1 LEKRKP
7 FAKAEGFFVP
17 KKMKLDPLTHDPHD
31 AAQTGNFSMKLRPLR
46 FRSALLFII
55 LIGLLDWTTGFQI
68 SFSLFYLIPLA
79 WFALSRKDKAKT
91 KTVLLSLEA
100 ALIWLTV
107 DVLSNPLY
115 TNRWFSVWNA
125 LVRLMI
131 FLLTS
136 LLVISVKQKRREL
149 EEANLRLAELNEEK
163 NRFIGIAAHDL
174 RSSIGAIRSLSEL
187 LLESPCAS
195 SGNSDENEEQ
205 IEFLRQIRQSSDD
218 ALELMKNMLD
228 VSKIESGT
236 LTLNRIAVNY
246 PDLLK
251 KCIQLHRL
259 SAANKQISIA
269 YEGPETLSATMD
281 PQYIEE
287 AINNLLTNAIKFSN
301 LDSGIRVK
309 ISSKENQIQTEII
322 DQGVGIPAEE
332 ISQLFQFF
340 QKTSARPTAGESST
354 GLGLAIVK
362 KIITLHGGTVGVTSV
377 LNQGSKFFF
386 ELPSA
391 G

>member
-1 LEKRKP
+1 
-7 FAKAEGFFVP
+7 
-17 KKMKLDPLTHDPHD
+17 
-31 AAQTGNFSMKLRPLR
+31 MKLRLLR
-46 FRSALLFII
+46 FRSALLFIV
-55 LIGLLDWTTGFQI
+55 LIGLLDRTTGFQI

-79 WFALSRKDKAKT
+79 WFALSEKDNART

-100 ALIWLTV
+100 ALIWLAV

-125 LVRLMI
+125 LVRLVI

-149 EEANLRLAELNEEK
+149 EAANLRLAELNEEK

-187 LLESPCAS
+187 LLENPCVS
-195 SGNSDENEEQ
+195 SGNPDENEER

-236 LTLNRIAVNY
+236 LTLNRIAGNY

-259 SAANKQISIA
+259 SAANKQITLS
-269 YEGPETLSATMD
+269 YEGPDTLLQKID
-281 PQYIEE
+281 PQYLEE
-287 AINNLLTNAIKFSN
+287 AVNNLITNAIKFSYPSSTVRIK
-301 LDSGIRVK
+301 LSAKEKRVR
-309 ISSKENQIQTEII
+309 TEVI
-322 DQGVGIPAEE
+322 DHGVGIPAEE
-332 ISQLFQFF
+332 INRLFQFF

-362 KIITLHGGTVGVTSV
+362 KIITLHGGTVGVESV
-377 LNQGSKFFF
+377 PGKGSTFFF
-386 ELPSA
+386 ELPLS
-391 G
+391 